1 MLSLESLIPRLRDEK
16 VGKVWTTYLV
26 ENWRASKL
34 ETRLRLAE
42 NGKTEFRIFQNQDSN
57 YQ

>member
-16 VGKVWTTYLV
+16 VRKVWTTYLV

-57 YQ
+57 YR